1 MAQNPIFDKKNV
13 IVTGGAGFIGSFL
26 CERLLKEARV
36 ICIDNFSTSKPDNIN
51 HLLKNQDFELIRAD
65 LSEKIDLTSYRELER
80 FKLKF
85 QGVQEIYHLACPTS
99 VKNFDQ
105 HRINTVLANSVV
117 MRNALDMAV
126 AFSAKFFHASTSIIY
141 GWRPAD
147 GHLFREE
154 EFGNVDHLQPRSC
167 YDEGKRW
174 AETMVYTYKQV
185 HGLDARIGR
194 IFRTYGPRM
203 PLYDGHMIPDF
214 IIDALDGK
222 PLTIYGDA
230 DKKFTTTL
238 AYVTDT
244 VDAIMKLMEQPQ
256 DVGPVNIGSDQEVSL
271 EDVAK
276 KIVEMVGSQSTV
288 THAPPLAF
296 MSVLGLPDLTKVKNT
311 LGWFPL
317 VSLEQGLQKSIEYT
331 IAHRGLISPGRA

>member
-1 MAQNPIFDKKNV
+1 MAQTPIFDKKNV

-26 CERLLKEARV
+26 CERLLKDSRV
-36 ICIDNFSTSKPDNIN
+36 ICIDNFSTSIPDNIN

-65 LSEKIDLTSYRELER
+65 LADLLDLESFGELAR

-99 VKNFDQ
+99 VKNFDG
-105 HRINTVLANSVV
+105 HRMRTLLANSVV
-117 MRNALDMAV
+117 MRNVLDIAV
-126 AFSAKFFHASTSIIY
+126 KYKAKFFQASTSVIY
-141 GWRPAD
+141 GWRPED

-174 AETMVYTYKQV
+174 AETMVDTYRSV
-185 HGLDARIGR
+185 HGLNVRIGR

-214 IIDALDGK
+214 IIDATLGQR
-222 PLTIYGDA
+222 LVIYGDA
-230 DKKFTTTL
+230 EKKFTTSL
-238 AYVTDT
+238 MYVTDA
-244 VDAIMKLMEQPQ
+244 VDAIAKLMDLAQ
-256 DVGPVNIGSDQEVSL
+256 DPGPVNIGSDQEVSL
-271 EDVAK
+271 EDVAR
-276 KIVEMVGSQSTV
+276 KIIGMTGSAAEV
-288 THAPPLAF
+288 VHEPPLAF
-296 MSVLGLPDLTKVKNT
+296 MSILGLPDLTKAKNE

-317 VSLEQGLQKSIEYT
+317 VSLDQGLQKSIEYT
-331 IAHRGLISPGRA
+331 VAHKGLVGSGG